1 MSKKEEFIKMVESV
15 INYIE
20 ENAFDNT
27 DSIYYSQNALDYF
40 EEFKNQKET
49 KSNGTAFTENGLKV
63 LQFMQENHQKFDN
76 LMNAKEIGEGLFISS
91 RSVSG
96 AIRKLVTDG
105 YVTKSGNNPVVY
117 SITDLGL
124 NQKLVLNEN

>member
-15 INYIE
+15 IDYIE

-27 DSIYYSQNALDYF
+27 DSIYYSKNALDYF

-49 KSNGTAFTENGLKV
+49 ESSRTAFTENGLKV
-63 LQFMQENHQKFDN
+63 LQFMQENHQKFNN

-124 NQKLVLNEN
+124 NQKLALNEN